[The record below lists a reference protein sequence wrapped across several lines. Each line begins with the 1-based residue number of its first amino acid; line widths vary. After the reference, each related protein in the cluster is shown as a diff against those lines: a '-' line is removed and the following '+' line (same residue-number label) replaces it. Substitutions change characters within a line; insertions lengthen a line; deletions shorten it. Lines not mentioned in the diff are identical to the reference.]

1 MVATQQT
8 FEAYKDQVVNLQTI
22 CHEKDK
28 RIEQLM
34 DELDRALIKWDEA
47 QQKLDEA
54 EDQVASYQGQM
65 ISRRH
70 LRDEL
75 AKANAEIKRLRDMA
89 ESNVKTITTHKQLA
103 EAATKRAEELEA
115 TGLEWQKTFRL
126 QVLDDDARVVVL
138 TLCKDCRCWI
148 AGAEFLR
155 KQHEQVCPARRNEDP
170 DKEWLT

>member
-1 MVATQQT
+1 MNDGA
-8 FEAYKDQVVNLQTI
+8 EAAQAYRDQVLNLQEI
-22 CHEKDK
+22 CHEKDEE
-28 RIEQLM
+28 IERLVKQLAGTQ
-34 DELDRALIKWDEA
+34 E
-47 QQKLDEA
+47 KLDEA
-54 EDQVASYQGQM
+54 CDDAAAVRGQLRSRQELRNEVA
-65 ISRRH
+65 
-70 LRDEL
+70 D
-75 AKANAEIKRLRDMA
+75 ANREIKRLRDMA
-89 ESNVKTITTHKQLA
+89 ESNVQTITKHKQLA

-115 TGLEWQKTFRL
+115 TGLDWQKTFRL